1 MDSKIL
7 LIAVYQ
13 FMIMFGLYLSIKI
26 IFYSTDSNDKDKNE
40 VFPNNDK
47 KPPVIPEWE
56 TSTYTSKQRKKLFKN
71 E

>member
-1 MDSKIL
+1 
-7 LIAVYQ
+7 
-13 FMIMFGLYLSIKI
+13 MIMFGLYLWIKI
-26 IFYSTDSNDKDKNE
+26 FFYSPDSNDKDKNE

-56 TSTYTSKQRKKLFKN
+56 NSTYTSKQRKKLFKN